1 MITTYAQNS
10 HWDVALG
17 FFHKMQIVG
26 LKSNVV
32 TIATTHTT
40 YANYQLVEKLEYNPT
55 WMMRHENRH
64 QEENNPYD

>member
-55 WMMRHENRH
+55 
-64 QEENNPYD
+64 